1 MERMLDKSVTPV
13 QSDIESFLGIDTYER
28 MMTFEKFLRDH
39 YELERELR
47 FPFGNNY
54 GWGYRYNHKAKHL
67 CYLFFERRGF
77 TVMFQIGDGKVAKLE
92 QTLPLMSDKTR
103 ELWENRY
110 PCGERGGWLHYPV
123 LSESDI
129 SDICTLMNIK
139 CKFAK

>member
-13 QSDIESFLGIDTYER
+13 QSEIESFLGIDSYER
-28 MMTFEKFLRDH
+28 MMIFEKFLRDH

-67 CYLFFERRGF
+67 CYLFFERGAF

-92 QTLPLMSDKTR
+92 QTLPQMSEKTR
-103 ELWENRY
+103 ELWGNRY
-110 PCGERGGWLHYPV
+110 PCGSKGGWLHYQV

-139 CKFAK
+139 CKFAR